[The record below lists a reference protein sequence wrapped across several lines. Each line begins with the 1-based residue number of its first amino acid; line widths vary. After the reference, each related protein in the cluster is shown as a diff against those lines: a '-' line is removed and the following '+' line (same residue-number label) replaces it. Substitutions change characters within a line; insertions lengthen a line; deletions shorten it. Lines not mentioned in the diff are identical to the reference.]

1 MRPYYLLT
9 RLPGETKLGFH
20 LVMPFTP
27 NGKENMISYMAA
39 GSDPDTYGRVTLFTL
54 DRSKTVFG
62 PTQVNARILAN
73 REISSLVSLLNRE
86 GSRVILGNLL
96 IVPIKDSL
104 LYVQP
109 LFVQGSAE
117 NSIPLLTNVAVFYNN
132 QVGFADDLS
141 GALGEVISGAGGQQQ
156 QPEQGTTQPP
166 AGGDVQRLLRQAD
179 QEFKAAQAALKAGDL
194 AAYQSH
200 VNRAGQLVQQA
211 LAAGAKAPAAASAT
225 TTTAA
230 PGG

>member
-9 RLPGETKLGFH
+9 KLPGEDKLGFH

-39 GSDPDTYGRVTLFTL
+39 SSDPDNYGRVTLFTL
-54 DRSKTVFG
+54 NRSQTVFG

-86 GSRVILGNLL
+86 GSKVILGNLL
-96 IVPIKDSL
+96 VVPVKDSL

-117 NSIPLLTNVAVFYNN
+117 NSIPLLTNVAVFYNDR
-132 QVGFADDLS
+132 VGFADDLN
-141 GALGEVISGAGGQQQ
+141 GALGEVISGAGQ
-156 QPEQGTTQPP
+156 QPPPEESTTQPP
-166 AGGDVQRLLRQAD
+166 AGSDVQRLLQQAD
-179 QEFKAAQAALKAGDL
+179 QEFKAGQEALKTGNL
-194 AAYQSH
+194 AEYQRH
-200 VNRAGQLVQQA
+200 VNQAGKLIEQA
-211 LAAGAKAPAAASAT
+211 LSAGAKTPAAAGAT
-225 TTTAA
+225 TTTTA

>member
-1 MRPYYLLT
+1 M
-9 RLPGETKLGFH
+9 
-20 LVMPFTP
+20 
-27 NGKENMISYMAA
+27 
-39 GSDPDTYGRVTLFTL
+39 
-54 DRSKTVFG
+54 FG
-62 PTQVNARILAN
+62 PTQVIARILAN

-141 GALGEVISGAGGQQQ
+141 GALAEVIKGAGCGLNQDMRLVSQF
-156 QPEQGTTQPP
+156 EGGFAGTASGIDHNCIEARRELSRLRARHRRRQVDR
-166 AGGDVQRLLRQAD
+166 GGDAD
-179 QEFKAAQAALKAGDL
+179 HAGKPLSAQSSLCRPDGH
-194 AAYQSH
+194 AY
-200 VNRAGQLVQQA
+200 
-211 LAAGAKAPAAASAT
+211 
-225 TTTAA
+225 
-230 PGG
+230 